1 MKAIGGYF
9 ELELNKFDEF
19 HKDAIKLNTGRNA
32 FEYILIANNYSKIY
46 IPYYTCDVI
55 LEPLKKLNIAYE
67 FYNINTDFEPI
78 FDFNKI
84 KETEAFLYT
93 NYFGLKENVVL
104 NLSKQC
110 PRLIIDNAQAF
121 YNKPIKNI
129 DTIYSPRKFFGI
141 ADGAYL
147 YSNKKIEQQFTQDKS
162 YNRFEHL
169 LRRLDEDAETG
180 YSYFVNN
187 DKNLCD
193 QPILQMS
200 NLTLQMLKNINYDAI
215 AAIRKENFNYLHQA
229 LHTINEVKWNSVN
242 DMVPL
247 VYPFYS
253 ENLNLKNELI
263 KNRIY
268 TAQYWPNVLN
278 WVDENSIEY
287 KYCVNLIHLPIDQ
300 RISKIELDIIIKII
314 KS

>member
-32 FEYILIANNYSKIY
+32 FEYILRANNYSKIY

-67 FYNINTDFEPI
+67 FYTINSEFEPI
-78 FDFNKI
+78 FDFKI
-84 KETEAFLYT
+84 IQETEAFLYT
-93 NYFGLKENVVL
+93 NYFGLKGDFVL
-104 NLSKQC
+104 KLSKQC

-121 YNKPIKNI
+121 YDKPIKNM
-129 DTIYSPRKFFGI
+129 DTFYSPRKFFGI

-147 YSNKKIEQQFTQDKS
+147 YSNKKIEQHFTQDKS

-187 DKNLCD
+187 DQNLCD

-200 NLTLQMLKNINYDAI
+200 NLTIQLLKNINYGAI
-215 AAIRKENFNYLHQA
+215 ATIRKENFNYLHQA
-229 LHTINEVKWNSVN
+229 LNTINEVKWNSVN
-242 DMVPL
+242 DSAPL
-247 VYPFYS
+247 VYPFYT
-253 ENLNLKNELI
+253 ENLNLKNELM

-278 WVDENSIEY
+278 WVDENSVEY

-300 RISKIELDIIIKII
+300 RISKIELDTIIKII